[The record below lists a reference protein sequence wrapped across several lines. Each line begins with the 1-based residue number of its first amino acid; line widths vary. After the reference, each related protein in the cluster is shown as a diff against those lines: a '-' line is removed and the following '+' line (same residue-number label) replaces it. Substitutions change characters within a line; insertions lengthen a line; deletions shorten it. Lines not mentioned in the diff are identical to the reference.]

1 MDRLHRIIRRPLYTE
16 KSTRQQDELNQYVF
30 EVDLGANKREIADAV
45 ESLFDVE
52 VTKVRTQNRLG
63 KIRRMGMFM
72 GRQKDWKKA
81 IVTLAE
87 DDVIDLY
94 EGI

>member
-1 MDRLHRIIRRPLYTE
+1 MDRVHRIIRRPLYTE

-30 EVDLGANKREIADAV
+30 EVDLGANKREIAEAV
-45 ESLFDVE
+45 ETLFDVE

-63 KIRRMGMFM
+63 KIRRMGMFV

>member
-1 MDRLHRIIRRPLYTE
+1 MDKGRIIRRPLYTE
-16 KSTRQQDELNQYVF
+16 KSTRQQDDHNQYVF
-30 EVDLGANKREIADAV
+30 EVDQRANKREIAEAV

-52 VTKVRTQNRLG
+52 VTKVRTQCRMG
-63 KIRRMGMFM
+63 KIRRMGVFA
-72 GRQKDWKKA
+72 GRQRDWKKA

-87 DDVIDLY
+87 DDSIDLY